1 MLDVFSLILMV
12 VSTWNDMIKY
22 NVGDENV
29 PAMFQQDIEKAP
41 KLIEFQRLTLSFL
54 YPEPQLKI
62 LKRLKWHLIE
72 NPLISLITY

>member
-1 MLDVFSLILMV
+1 
-12 VSTWNDMIKY
+12 
-22 NVGDENV
+22 
-29 PAMFQQDIEKAP
+29 MFQQNKEKAP
-41 KLIEFQRLTLSFL
+41 KLIEFQRLTLDLS